1 MARTK
6 STGRLAPDADPAVR
20 RRLEIMVV
28 RARRVRPRR
37 ANRAPDSPAPA
48 PTTVVDTLFTE
59 GVSPTREGEG
69 GRGEPPEVRS
79 GIGTGVSGATAD
91 EPPGF
96 ARPTAIAG
104 PSGTKRKKSTAEA
117 HNNWVKHGW
126 WITERTYF
134 VGHQYVGPGR
144 VDLRIDQTEA
154 FRRQMEHRL
163 CNR

>member
-1 MARTK
+1 MA
-6 STGRLAPDADPAVR
+6 A
-20 RRLEIMVV
+20 

-37 ANRAPDSPAPA
+37 ANRAPDSPALA

-69 GRGEPPEVRS
+69 GRGEPPEVRG
-79 GIGTGVSGATAD
+79 GIGTGVLGATAN

-104 PSGTKRKKSTAEA
+104 PSGTKRKKNTTEA

-126 WITERTYF
+126 WTTKRTYF
-134 VGHQYVGPGR
+134 VGHQYADPER
-144 VDLRIDQTEA
+144 VYLRIDQTKA
-154 FRRQMEHRL
+154 FRRQMEHLL
-163 CNR
+163 CNQ